1 MRKRHL
7 FDPRLTLAFAL
18 ALAGAACAGSDSM
31 LAPNHGRVH
40 FVLGS
45 GDGAVAVGGPAAV
58 ESLDGSNVTTGV
70 TDPLHGDDDG
80 PPRPFIKSANV
91 IFSSVLARNLDGV
104 LVNVD
109 MDLPDT
115 VDVLRLEGGRQ
126 VQLPD
131 GDLPAG
137 TYDQV
142 VVVMTGVHVVLGND
156 TQLTISHPGGGW
168 TAIVPLC
175 PPVEV
180 EDSGTST
187 VSLTLEVRNSFLWGG
202 DRFHFEPRFKPPL
215 ACRPVPPPPPPAP

>member
-45 GDGAVAVGGPAAV
+45 GDGAVAVGGPAAG
-58 ESLDGSNVTTGV
+58 ESLDGSGTTTGV
-70 TDPLHGDDDG
+70 TDPLHGDGDG
-80 PPRPFIKSANV
+80 PPRPMIKTANV
-91 IFSSVLARNLDGV
+91 TFSSVLARNVDGV

-109 MDLPDT
+109 TDLPVK

-126 VQLPD
+126 IQLPD
-131 GDLPAG
+131 GDLLAG

-142 VVVMTGVHVVLGND
+142 VVVMTEVQIVLGND
-156 TQLTISHPGGGW
+156 TPLTINPPGGGW

-202 DRFHFEPRFKPPL
+202 DGFHFEPRFRLPL